1 MAIGSLAGRYSQ
13 GAAAVAIGYLAGN
26 DRQGLS
32 SVAIGD
38 EVGSYTQGW
47 YAVSIG
53 SKAGLYGQN
62 RFAIAIG
69 REAGGTNQSSGAV
82 AIGYRAGFLTQG
94 AHAIAIGYGAGQTQ
108 QPANSIVI
116 NATGAGFSP
125 ATATTNSCFIT
136 PIRSAQGT
144 LVVQYITA
152 TGEVVLNA
160 SSRSVKNTIK
170 DLTMATDGLYNLR
183 PRTFLYNND
192 TWKVPIVGYIAEEV
206 AEIDKEFSTYNQ
218 ADGAP
223 VGINWNLI
231 TVFLVEEM
239 KKLKRENED
248 LKRSYDALAARVLA
262 LENK

>member
-1 MAIGSLAGRYSQ
+1 M
-13 GAAAVAIGYLAGN
+13 
-26 DRQGLS
+26 
-32 SVAIGD
+32 
-38 EVGSYTQGW
+38 
-47 YAVSIG
+47 
-53 SKAGLYGQN
+53 
-62 RFAIAIG
+62 
-69 REAGGTNQSSGAV
+69 
-82 AIGYRAGFLTQG
+82 
-94 AHAIAIGYGAGQTQ
+94 
-108 QPANSIVI
+108 
-116 NATGAGFSP
+116 
-125 ATATTNSCFIT
+125 
-136 PIRSAQGT
+136 
-144 LVVQYITA
+144 QYISA

-218 ADGAP
+218 DDGAP